1 MSSRVKHAAKP
12 LAQPFVLDAGWVLA
26 GATIF
31 FGAFFL
37 FQAEPLIAKEILP
50 WFGGSAQVWTTCLLF
65 FQTGL
70 LCGYLYA
77 HLLAERVAPIW
88 QVRIHIAL
96 LVASLVML
104 PIIPSEFWKPE
115 GSENPLLMIL
125 GLLTSTIGLPFFL
138 LSATNPLVQSWL
150 ARSQD
155 RAPYRLFALSNFGSM
170 LALLSY
176 PVVVEPFLP
185 LHVQTWTWSVG

>member
-1 MSSRVKHAAKP
+1 MTSVTGGNVARPGASAQAAY
-12 LAQPFVLDAGWVLA
+12 AGWALA

-37 FQAEPLIAKEILP
+37 FQVEPLIAKAIIP

-77 HLLAERVAPIW
+77 HLLSERVAPYW
-88 QVRIHIAL
+88 QVRIHIGL
-96 LVASLVML
+96 LVLSLATL
-104 PIIPSEFWKPE
+104 PIIPSELFKPTGDE
-115 GSENPLLMIL
+115 SPLLMIL
-125 GLLTSTIGLPFFL
+125 GLLTATIGLPFFL

-150 ARSQD
+150 ARSQSK
-155 RAPYRLFALSNFGSM
+155 APYQLFALSNLGSM

-176 PVVVEPFLP
+176 PVL
-185 LHVQTWTWSVG
+185 

>member
-1 MSSRVKHAAKP
+1 MTSVTGGNVNRAGASAEAAY
-12 LAQPFVLDAGWVLA
+12 AGWALA

-37 FQAEPLIAKEILP
+37 FQVEPLIAKAILP

-88 QVRIHIAL
+88 QVRVHVTL
-96 LVASLVML
+96 LVLSLAVL
-104 PIIPSEFWKPE
+104 PIFPAEFFKPE
-115 GSENPLLMIL
+115 GSENPLFQIL
-125 GLLTSTIGLPFFL
+125 GLLTATVGFAFVL
-138 LSATNPLVQSWL
+138 LSSTTPFVQS
-150 ARSQD
+150 
-155 RAPYRLFALSNFGSM
+155 
-170 LALLSY
+170 
-176 PVVVEPFLP
+176 
-185 LHVQTWTWSVG
+185 

>member
-1 MSSRVKHAAKP
+1 MTSVTGGNVNAAQ
-12 LAQPFVLDAGWVLA
+12 AEAAYAGWALA

-37 FQAEPLIAKEILP
+37 FQVEPLIAKAILP

-96 LVASLVML
+96 LVASLVVL
-104 PIIPSEFWKPE
+104 PIFPSEFWKPE

-125 GLLTSTIGLPFFL
+125 GLLTATIGLPFFL
-138 LSATNPLVQSWL
+138 LPATNP
-150 ARSQD
+150 
-155 RAPYRLFALSNFGSM
+155 
-170 LALLSY
+170 
-176 PVVVEPFLP
+176 VVPSL
-185 LHVQTWTWSVG
+185 